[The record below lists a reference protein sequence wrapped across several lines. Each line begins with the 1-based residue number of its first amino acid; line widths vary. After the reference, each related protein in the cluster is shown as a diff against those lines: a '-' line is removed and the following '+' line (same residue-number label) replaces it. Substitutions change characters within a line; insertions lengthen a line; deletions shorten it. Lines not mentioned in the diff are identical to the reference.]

1 MSLNKNNSFS
11 LYKWNGFMRISLLSF
26 ALICLSCEACVPSSS
41 KNKMVENK
49 PDVQIV
55 DKDKELRYDILSSAR
70 SLIGTPYLA
79 AGKTPKGFDCS
90 GFSSFIMKQ
99 NNIGI
104 GASSRTQALQG
115 VPVNIEELK
124 TGDLIFFG
132 SNKVITHVGIV
143 SENAKGK
150 LQMIHASSSR
160 GVIEENP
167 LKSNYWKSRIIC
179 GRSVLN

>member
-1 MSLNKNNSFS
+1 MQ
-11 LYKWNGFMRISLLSF
+11 ISLLSF
-26 ALICLSCEACVPSSS
+26 VVICLSCDACVPSSS
-41 KNKMVENK
+41 RSKLEENNVGVYK
-49 PDVQIV
+49 V
-55 DKDKELRYDILSSAR
+55 DKDKELRNGIISSAR

-79 AGKTPKGFDCS
+79 AGKTPAGFDCS

-99 NNIGI
+99 EDIYI

-115 VPVNIEELK
+115 IPVKIEDLK
-124 TGDLIFFG
+124 KADLIFFG
-132 SNKVITHVGIV
+132 SNENITHVGIV
-143 SENAKGK
+143 SENKRGE